1 MYPPLPTAT
10 ILNGRAHASRLLNL
24 LTSDAMQTAKQSV
37 FLRIQV
43 RASSQTFTDF
53 FTDFEKKPTVLQ
65 SRRND
70 LTGSFFKIPFCSQ
83 DCYNV
88 QMNIEH
94 CYRQNSSFM
103 PY

>member
-10 ILNGRAHASRLLNL
+10 NTKWSCPRFSLVASP
-24 LTSDAMQTAKQSV
+24 DV
-37 FLRIQV
+37 G
-43 RASSQTFTDF
+43 
-53 FTDFEKKPTVLQ
+53 
-65 SRRND
+65 RND